1 LCCEFVG
8 DDIDA
13 DTASDWSHPC
23 NVGRYLFDGIDLN
36 VDRECTDGCG
46 FLGLLFFGPPSRL
59 FIVIGV
65 FVLRSQLA
73 DSHDAASNLS
83 A

>member
-13 DTASDWSHPC
+13 DAASDWCHPR

-36 VDRECTDGCG
+36 VDRECADGCG
-46 FLGLLFFGPPSRL
+46 FCGLLFLGPPSDL

-65 FVLRSQLA
+65 FVLRSKFA
-73 DSHDAASNLS
+73 DSHDAASNLP

>member
-1 LCCEFVG
+1 LSCEFAG

-13 DTASDWSHPC
+13 DTTSDWSHPC

-36 VDRECTDGCG
+36 VNRECADGCG
-46 FLGLLFFGPPSRL
+46 FLGLLFLGPPSDL

-65 FVLRSQLA
+65 FVLGSQFA
-73 DSHDAASNLS
+73 HSHDAASNLP

>member
-1 LCCEFVG
+1 MCWEFVG

-13 DTASDWSHPC
+13 NAASDGGHPC
-23 NVGRYLFDGIDLN
+23 DIRRNFFHGINLN
-36 VDRECTDGCG
+36 IDRECTDRCG
-46 FLGLLFFGPPSRL
+46 FFGLLFLGPPSDF

-73 DSHDAASNLS
+73 DSHDAALNLP